1 MELLQMS
8 VRMLNE
14 KIKNRALGVK
24 ETVSALNARISESEP
39 RIGAFLSWNEE
50 RIKER
55 IDEVQAGIYSGRYAG
70 PLAGLPIALK
80 DNICTKGLCTT
91 CGSKMLENFVP
102 TYDATVVKRLQ
113 DAGMIIIGKTNLDEF
128 AMGSTTETSA
138 FKVTKNPW
146 NAAYVPG
153 GSSGGSCAAVAAGE
167 VPLALGSDTG
177 GSVRQ
182 PAAFCGVVGMKP
194 TYGRVSRYGLVAYA
208 SSMDQI
214 GPIGRT
220 VADCRALY
228 ECIAGCDEKDATT
241 VKREVRRTV
250 SNNKINTGKSPAEK
264 LKGMRFAVP
273 KEYLAEGTSEAVREA
288 VKRAVELLLQN
299 GAIVEEISLPMTEYA
314 VAAYYIIA
322 CAEASSNLS
331 RFDGVKYGYRA
342 AETETM
348 HELYV
353 KSRSEGLGEET
364 KRRILMGSFVLSEGY
379 YDAYYLKALKVR
391 RLIKEEYEKVFE
403 KYDCIV
409 TPTAPG
415 TAPKLGTSLQKP
427 LQMYLGDVDTV
438 AVNLAGLPAI
448 SVPCGVDEAALPIGL
463 QFIGNAFCEELLFDV
478 AESYEELRGIF
489 PTAWEQN
496 MGQTEWEKNAAVKR
510 NAEARRQNAG
520 KAGV

>member
-24 ETVSALNARISESEP
+24 ETVSALDSRITEAEANV
-39 RIGAFLSWNEE
+39 GAFLSWNEE
-50 RIKER
+50 QIKER
-55 IDEVQAGIYSGRYAG
+55 MEEVQAGIYSGKYTG
-70 PLAGLPIALK
+70 PLAGVPVAVK
-80 DNICTKGLCTT
+80 DNICTKGLRTT
-91 CGSKMLENFVP
+91 CGSKILEQFVP

-113 DAGMIIIGKTNLDEF
+113 DAGMILIGKTNLDEF

-138 FKVTKNPW
+138 FQVTKNPW
-146 NAAYVPG
+146 NTAYVPG

-182 PAAFCGVVGMKP
+182 PSAFCGVVGMKP

-228 ECIAGCDEKDATT
+228 ECIAGYDEKDATT
-241 VKREVRRTV
+241 VKKDVRKTVSSQGLRTV
-250 SNNKINTGKSPAEK
+250 SEPVKL
-264 LKGMRFAVP
+264 LKGKRFGVP
-273 KEYLAEGTSEAVREA
+273 KEYFGEGTSVAVRSA
-288 VKRAVELLLQN
+288 VKHALELLARN
-299 GAIVEEISLPMTEYA
+299 GAVVEEISLPMTDYA
-314 VAAYYIIA
+314 VSAYYLIA

-342 AETETM
+342 EEEAL
-348 HELYV
+348 HEMYV
-353 KSRSEGLGEET
+353 KSRSDGFGEEV
-364 KRRILMGSFVLSEGY
+364 KRRILLGSFVLSEGY

-391 RLIKEEYEKVFE
+391 RLLKEEYEEAFR

-415 TAPKLGTSLQKP
+415 TAPKLSTSLQNP

-448 SVPCGVDEAALPIGL
+448 SVPCGVDESALPIGL
-463 QFIGNAFCEELLFDV
+463 QFIGNAFCEDVLFDV
-478 AESYEELRGIF
+478 AEAYEELRGIF
-489 PTAWEQN
+489 PTAWEQ
-496 MGQTEWEKNAAVKR
+496 GRKR
-510 NAEARRQNAG
+510 
-520 KAGV
+520 

>member
-14 KIKNRALGVK
+14 KIKNKALGVK
-24 ETVSALNARISESEP
+24 ETVSALHARISEAEP
-39 RIGAFLSWNEE
+39 GVGAFLSWNED

-80 DNICTKGLCTT
+80 DNICTKDLSTT
-91 CGSKMLENFVP
+91 CGSKMLKNFVP
-102 TYDATVVKRLQ
+102 TYDATVVKRLL

-146 NAAYVPG
+146 NTAYVPG

-228 ECIAGCDEKDATT
+228 ECIAGYDEKDATM
-241 VKREVRRTV
+241 VKKDVQ
-250 SNNKINTGKSPAEK
+250 KIFFNQAADKRKEYAER
-264 LKGMRFAVP
+264 LKGKRFAVP

-288 VKRAVELLLQN
+288 VKRAVELLSRN
-299 GAIVEEISLPMTEYA
+299 GAVVEEISLPMTEYA
-314 VAAYYIIA
+314 VSAYYIIA

-342 AETETM
+342 AETGKL
-348 HELYV
+348 HEMYV
-353 KSRSEGLGEET
+353 KTRSEGFGEEA

-403 KYDCIV
+403 TYDCIV
-409 TPTAPG
+409 TPTASG
-415 TAPKLGTSLQKP
+415 TAPKLGTSLQNP

-463 QFIGNAFCEELLFDV
+463 QFIGNSFCEELLFEV
-478 AESYEELRGIF
+478 AEAYEELRGIF
-489 PTAWEQN
+489 PTAWEQVSGN
-496 MGQTEWEKNAAVKR
+496 
-510 NAEARRQNAG
+510 G
-520 KAGV
+520 KVGEH